1 MIKKVFIIYLMCCF
15 LTLSFSVQSMAYQ
28 TPVDRTADGQKTT
41 DKIAEFKRRFN
52 ALIILKKAAFAH
64 RFGNIELTAK
74 EITIIRQVALLNLES
89 CLAELSRPE
98 YQQFFQLI
106 PDRATSYFAE
116 SITEA
121 LNTISAASKSGLS
134 SEEDGTA
141 KINDLTIIG
150 LPFGVPVYAVSWLIY
165 ALAKFYEESFPV
177 LGLFLFFLSVFL
189 EYLGLY
195 FIL

>member
-1 MIKKVFIIYLMCCF
+1 
-15 LTLSFSVQSMAYQ
+15 MAYQ
-28 TPVDRTADGQKTT
+28 TQADRPADGQQTT
-41 DKIAEFKRRFN
+41 DKIAEFKRKFYASN
-52 ALIILKKAAFAH
+52 ILKKAAVAH

-74 EITIIRQVALLNLES
+74 EINRIRQVALLNLEG

-116 SITEA
+116 SVTEA

-134 SEEDGTA
+134 SEEDGA
-141 KINDLTIIG
+141 ARINDLTIIG
-150 LPFGVPVYAVSWLIY
+150 LPFGIPVYVVSWLIY
-165 ALAKFYEESFPV
+165 VLAKYFEESFPE
-177 LGLFLFFLSVFL
+177 LGLFLFFVSVFL